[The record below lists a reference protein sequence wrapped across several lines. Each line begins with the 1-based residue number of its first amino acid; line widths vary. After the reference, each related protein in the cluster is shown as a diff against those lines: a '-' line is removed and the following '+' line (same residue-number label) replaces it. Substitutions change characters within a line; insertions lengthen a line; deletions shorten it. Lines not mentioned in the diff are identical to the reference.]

1 MKHITL
7 SKIPGESYKASSFK
21 VYGISRNGQSVGT
34 LEQDFGGRWEV
45 LNAHLER
52 VSVHTTIKAA
62 VRVAGRVL

>member
-1 MKHITL
+1 MQFIKL
-7 SKIPGESYKASSFK
+7 QKLPGERYDALSFK
-21 VYGISRNGQSVGT
+21 VYSVSRNGQSVGT

-45 LNAHLER
+45 LNANLER